1 MNTYINVCTIKSILV
16 NNTVEVHT
24 QRETFGL
31 VQFPMQT
38 HQPRTG
44 QVSLVSW
51 SETQELRRVSNW
63 LRRLE
68 TTVVHQIGSFLLGFH
83 VVRVSWWTRVRVL
96 WLGHHDEPPTLSFLH
111 SLYNV
116 ERQRGLLCILKWPTQ
131 TWVSWQLLKFGIKPP
146 IPSLSKH
153 KAQHLLQNE
162 LARAEPSSKALSG
175 WARTE
180 WPWGLSSIPDGGS
193 HFLL

>member
-1 MNTYINVCTIKSILV
+1 MACTLMNTYINVCTIKSILV

-31 VQFPMQT
+31 VHFPMQT

-51 SETQELRRVSNW
+51 SKTQELRRVSNW

-68 TTVVHQIGSFLLGFH
+68 TTAVHQIRNFLLGFH
-83 VVRVSWWTRVRVL
+83 VVWVSWWTSVRVF
-96 WLGHHDEPPTLSFLH
+96 WLGYQNELPAFRRCTAWLGKATDKCVFSSGLS
-111 SLYNV
+111 
-116 ERQRGLLCILKWPTQ
+116 ILTILQ
-131 TWVSWQLLKFGIKPP
+131 FGIKPQ
-146 IPSLSKH
+146 IPSLTKH
-153 KAQHLLQNE
+153 KTQHLFQNE
-162 LARAEPSSKALSG
+162 LARAEPRSKALSG
-175 WARTE
+175 SLELNGLGWA
-180 WPWGLSSIPDGGS
+180 SSIPDGIR